1 MFSSSFNIFTIHDSV
16 KIEGV
21 MWIIIG
27 KEGNGFLQVEITS
40 PYTDLDIT
48 ASIND
53 NAIEFNK
60 KKIKTDDDPSGV
72 LLTHLYNVCRNFE
85 ENISIIKE
93 RASTFMKTEENEK
106 FSIYNDLK
114 RELREKTD
122 AIMTEYMSDKIS
134 HLPEEFNELKERLNE
149 YEEFAENYRSPL
161 FDEIPAICGIDIS
174 DEHIAILIDKFIY
187 TVI

>member
-1 MFSSSFNIFTIHDSV
+1 MFSATFNIFTIHDSV
-16 KIEGV
+16 KIEGFV
-21 MWIIIG
+21 WIMIG
-27 KEGNGFLQVEITS
+27 TGGNGFLQVEITS

-53 NAIEFNK
+53 NTLEFNK
-60 KKIKTDDDPSGV
+60 KKIKTDEDPSGV
-72 LLTHLYNVCRNFE
+72 LLTHLYNVCRTFE

-93 RASTFMKTEENEK
+93 RASTFMKTEEYEK

-134 HLPEEFNELKERLNE
+134 HLPEEFNELKERLRE
-149 YEEFAENYRSPL
+149 YDEFTENYRSPL
-161 FDEIPAICGIDIS
+161 FDEMPAICGMDIS
-174 DEHIAILIDKFIY
+174 DEHIAILLDKFIY
-187 TVI
+187 TII